1 MNENLTALA
10 IILGIL
16 HSGIRLATPYL
27 FASLGEMFA
36 QRSGVLNLGVEGIML
51 MGAFSGF
58 YAAFQTENVWIGF
71 LAAIFVGSLLGLLM
85 AFVSVTLKAEQG
97 ISGIG
102 LYLFGLGTSSLL
114 FKMTLGTVEGVD
126 GFSELDFCLSTLGVQ
141 SDFCLSQIP
150 IAGKIFFSH
159 SLLTYLAFALVPVA
173 AYVLHRTT
181 IGLKIKSV
189 GQNPEAAD
197 SLGVS
202 VDRTRYLTV
211 TFGGAMAGLAGASL
225 SISLLNIYQENMTNG
240 IGFIAVALVYFGG
253 WSPWG
258 VLVGALLFSTI
269 NALQL
274 WVQVLGLNLPSDV
287 AVMLPYLLTIIAL
300 ALPIRRA
307 SQPAALTK
315 PFSRGEN

>member
-1 MNENLTALA
+1 MNENLTLLA
-10 IILGIL
+10 IVLGIL

-27 FASLGEMFA
+27 YASLGEMFS

-51 MGAFSGF
+51 IGSFVGF
-58 YAAFQTENVWIGF
+58 YAVFVTESAWLGF
-71 LAAIFVGSLLGLLM
+71 GAAALAGALMGLLM
-85 AFVSVTLKAEQG
+85 AVVSVTFQAEQG

-102 LYLFGLGTSSLL
+102 LSLFGLGMSSLL
-114 FKMTLGTVEGVD
+114 FKMTLGTVEGVE
-126 GFSELDFCLSTLGVQ
+126 GFSELKFCLSSIGIDSGV
-141 SDFCLSQIP
+141 CLSDVPVLGDI
-150 IAGKIFFSH
+150 IFSH
-159 SLLTYLAFALVPVA
+159 GAMTYIAYALVPVA
-173 AYVLHRTT
+173 AWILARTT
-181 IGLKIKSV
+181 WGLKIKAV

-202 VDRTRYLTV
+202 VSAVRYATV
-211 TFGGAMAGLAGASL
+211 TLGGIFAGIAGASL
-225 SISLLNIYQENMTNG
+225 SISLLGIFQENMTNG

-258 VLVGALLFSTI
+258 VLFGSLLFSTV

-274 WVQVLGLNLPSDV
+274 WVQVLDLPIPSDV

-307 SQPAALTK
+307 AQPAALTK
-315 PFSRGEN
+315 PFTRGEG

>member
-1 MNENLTALA
+1 MNENLTVLA
-10 IILGIL
+10 IVLGIL

-58 YAAFQTENVWIGF
+58 YAAFQTGNVWIGF
-71 LAAIFVGSLLGLLM
+71 IAAIFVGSLLGLLM

-126 GFSELDFCLSTLGVQ
+126 GFSELEFCLASLGIQ
-141 SDFCLSQIP
+141 SDFCLSQVP
-150 IAGKIFFSH
+150 IAGEIFFSH
-159 SLLTYLAFALVPVA
+159 SLLTYLAFALVPIA
-173 AYVLHRTT
+173 SYVLHRTT
-181 IGLKIKSV
+181 VGLKIKSV

-240 IGFIAVALVYFGG
+240 LGFIAVALVYFGG

-315 PFSRGEN
+315 PFSRGEG